1 MNEQDKSSTQRR
13 RQPCKERIA
22 HFDRYTMAH
31 PHLLTAAQQI
41 MDSIE
46 DPVGSSIVFVLGPTG
61 VGKSTLVRRV
71 THKVI
76 SGQFPRLE
84 EEKGRIPIAGIE
96 CVAPE
101 VGNFDWKDFYIRS
114 LAALQDPFIEERKH
128 TPFINH
134 FNSRSPKLKL
144 RLLLEETLRQRKT
157 DAFFVDEA
165 QNLGKVVSGRKL
177 QEQTDCIKSLANLTS
192 TQFLLVGT
200 YELLL
205 LRNLSA
211 QLCRRS
217 IEIHFPR
224 YRAEVAE
231 EMQAFRN
238 VLHTFQRQLPLGE
251 EPDLLSIWDF
261 CYERSIGCV
270 GILKDWLTR
279 TLAAVLKAQGVNAV
293 LTKEDLQAHAWS
305 LDQCMLM
312 LQEAREGEEKLKDSV
327 GQSDFRRALGLEVKE
342 LQQKSQKKTRQKKKS
357 KQAVGKPL
365 PQRRLVGE
373 AENVG

>member
-1 MNEQDKSSTQRR
+1 MSTQDEASKKLRN
-13 RQPCKERIA
+13 QPCKERIT

-31 PHLLTAAQQI
+31 PHLLTAAQQL

-71 THKVI
+71 THRVV
-76 SGQFPRLE
+76 SSHFPSLE
-84 EEKGRIPIAGIE
+84 EDKGRIPIAGIE
-96 CVAPE
+96 SVAPE

-114 LAALQDPFIEERKH
+114 LEALKDPFIKERKH
-128 TPFINH
+128 TPFINQFH
-134 FNSRSPKLKL
+134 STTPKLKL
-144 RLLLEETLRQRKT
+144 RLLLEETLRQRRPA
-157 DAFFVDEA
+157 AFFVDEA

-192 TQFLLVGT
+192 TQFVLVGT

-217 IEIHFPR
+217 LEIHFPR

-231 EMQAFRN
+231 DMKAFRS
-238 VLHTFQRQLPLGE
+238 VLHTFQKQLPLGE
-251 EPDLLSIWDF
+251 EPDLLSVWDF

-279 TLAAVLKAQGVNAV
+279 TLASVLKEQGVNAI
-293 LTKEDLQAHAWS
+293 LTHKDLQTHAWP

-312 LQEAREGEEKLKDSV
+312 LQEAREGEEKLQGSV
-327 GQSDFRRALGLEVKE
+327 SQSDFRRALGLEIKGI
-342 LQQKSQKKTRQKKKS
+342 QQKSKKKTSKKKT
-357 KQAVGKPL
+357 KKIVGKPL
-365 PQRRLVGE
+365 PQRRPIGE
-373 AENVG
+373 AGNVG